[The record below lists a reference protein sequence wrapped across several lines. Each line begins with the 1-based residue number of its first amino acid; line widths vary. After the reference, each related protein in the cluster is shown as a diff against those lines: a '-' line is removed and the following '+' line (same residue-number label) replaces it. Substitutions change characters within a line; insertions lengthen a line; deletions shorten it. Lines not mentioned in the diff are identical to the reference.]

1 MANPYIHEFLFRGRP
16 NGATEF
22 HVYLGAVVDDP
33 FTGEP
38 MDPVLNGPLTLEQAA
53 EKGFPLPSII
63 ASINAQA
70 LNELSA
76 ARAEIEVLNARI
88 VELTATAG

>member
-1 MANPYIHEFLFRGRP
+1 MADPYIHEFLFRGRP

-22 HVYLGAVVDDP
+22 HVYLAAVVADP

-38 MDPVLNGPLTLEQAA
+38 MAPVLNGPLTLEQA
-53 EKGFPLPSII
+53 EEHGFPLPTILDV
-63 ASINAQA
+63 INGQA

-76 ARAEIEVLNARI
+76 ARAEIADLTARI
-88 VELTATAG
+88 AELEA